1 MYWRRSIVLDRVGAR
16 RFGLAVGLVFT
27 VVAAQ
32 AGATAGTQSPLQLSS
47 STLTQSGQQ
56 LIWTV
61 KTTQPFR
68 VRRGLSLCLVISQ
81 RSTHAQLCV
90 TGRARVLE
98 TPAHGAPFYVEATVT
113 RSSLDELTAA
123 FTPPAAGLAY
133 RALRWQAVSA
143 PVPCAAGAQCE
154 QSEFPAMPTAIRLH
168 VPQLVGCVP
177 RGAPFVYDGATG
189 RKEIALTF
197 DDGPWYQTPQ
207 FLSLLERYHVPA
219 TFFEIGDQ
227 IAEYG
232 QGGAIERRM
241 LADGDMIGDHTWNHP
256 NVSSGGAFARTEIVE
271 AAEAIKRATHGFE
284 PCLFRAPYGAVSP
297 RLLSLAR
304 SLGFTTIQWDI
315 DPRDWARPGVAAIY
329 ENVLDNAH
337 PGAIVEEHDG
347 GGDRS
352 ETLAALPTE
361 IRVLRSR
368 GYQFVTVTQLLGMR
382 LLYR

>member
-1 MYWRRSIVLDRVGAR
+1 MGWRTSIVLGSVGASR
-16 RFGLAVGLVFT
+16 LALGAVLVFALA
-27 VVAAQ
+27 AAQ
-32 AGATAGTQSPLQLSS
+32 AGATSRSEPPLQLSG
-47 STLTQSGQQ
+47 STVTQSGQQ
-56 LIWTV
+56 LIWTA
-61 KTTQPFR
+61 TTSRPFR
-68 VRRGLSLCLVISQ
+68 AGRGVSLCLAVSQ
-81 RSTHAQLCV
+81 ERTHAQLCI
-90 TGRARVLE
+90 ARSGQLRDSPMGG
-98 TPAHGAPFYVEATVT
+98 TPFNVNATVT
-113 RSSLDELTAA
+113 RSSSDRLTVA
-123 FTPPAAGLAY
+123 FTVPAAGLAY
-133 RALRWQAVSA
+133 RSLRWQAI
-143 PVPCAAGAQCE
+143 AQCSTGAGC
-154 QSEFPAMPTAIRLH
+154 QSRLPTVATVLKLH
-168 VPQLVGCVP
+168 VPQLAGCVP
-177 RGAPFVYDGATG
+177 RGARLVYDGTTT
-189 RKEIALTF
+189 RKQIALTF
-197 DDGPWYQTPQ
+197 DDGPWYQTRE

-256 NVSSGGAFARTEIVE
+256 NVSAGGPFARGEIMR
-271 AAEAIKRATHGFE
+271 AAAAIKRATGGFE
-284 PCLFRAPYGAVSP
+284 PCLFRAPYGALSP
-297 RLLSLAR
+297 RLLTLAR

-329 ENVLDNAH
+329 NNVIEHAH

-368 GYQFVTVTQLLGMR
+368 GYQFVTVTQLLGMQ